1 MAKKKPPARP
11 VKPHTGGAWE
21 IGAAAS
27 LALATLIAYWPALN
41 GTRLW
46 DDASHITLPALQSVE
61 GLWII
66 WSKIG
71 ATQQYYPLLHTA
83 FWLEHR
89 LWGDAVL
96 GYHLTSVLL
105 HLVSAFLVIFIVR
118 RLSLPGAWLA
128 GFLFALHPVC
138 VESVAW
144 ISEQKNTLSAVFY
157 LGSALAYLSFDRS
170 RQWRRYYLA
179 LGLFVLALLSKTVTA
194 TLPAALLVV
203 LWWQRGRIGWRKD
216 VLPLVPWTALGVVSG
231 LLTAWVEREGIGAR
245 GSEFSLTV
253 LERCLLAGRALWFYL
268 WKLAWPADLIFIYPK
283 WKVDSAVWWQW
294 LFPLAALGLLAALC
308 WLARRRRGP
317 LAGFLFFAGTLFPA
331 LGFFDV
337 WPFVYSYVAD
347 HFQYLASLGV
357 IVPFAVA
364 LANTP
369 KWVPAGILRRTPLLS
384 VLLVTALGVLTWR
397 QSGMY
402 RDAETLYRE
411 TLARNPAC
419 WMAHTNLGIGLASV
433 PGRLPEAI
441 AEFEAALRIRPDD
454 PDAHYNLG
462 FALLSVPERSS
473 EAVSHL
479 EAAIRLKPRLAV
491 AHYALGVALSDD
503 PSRLPEAVMH
513 LESAVRLNPGHAEAH
528 YALGNALLQLP
539 DRTFDAIAQY
549 QAALRIRPDYAEAHL
564 NLGGVLAE
572 TPGRLLDSVAE
583 FDAALRIRPDYLGA
597 HLNLGK
603 VLSEIPGR
611 RAEAIAHFEAAL
623 RIRPDMEEIR
633 QTVNQLRAASQ

>member
-11 VKPHTGGAWE
+11 VKEHAGGAWE

-27 LALATLIAYWPALN
+27 LVFATLIAYSPALD

-46 DDASHITLPALQSVE
+46 DDASHITSPALQSVQ
-61 GLWII
+61 GLWAI
-66 WSKIG
+66 WSKLG

-83 FWLEHR
+83 FWLEHH

-96 GYHLTSVLL
+96 GYHLTNVVQ
-105 HLVSAFLVIFIVR
+105 HLVSAFLVVLIVR

-157 LGSALAYLSFDRS
+157 LGSALAYLSFDRT

-194 TLPAALLVV
+194 TLPAALLLV

-216 VLPLVPWTALGVVSG
+216 VLPLVPWTALGVASG
-231 LLTAWVEREGIGAR
+231 FLTAWVEREGIGAK
-245 GSEFSLTV
+245 GSAFTLSV
-253 LERCLLAGRALWFYL
+253 LERCLLAGRVIWFYL
-268 WKLAWPADLIFIYPK
+268 WKLVWPADLVFIYPK

-294 LFPLAALGLLAALC
+294 LFPLAALGLLAGLC

-331 LGFFDV
+331 LGFFNV

-357 IVPFAVA
+357 IVPFASV
-364 LANTP
+364 LAQAP
-369 KWVPAGILRRTPLLS
+369 KRVPAGILRRTPVLS
-384 VLLVTALGVLTWR
+384 VLLVTALGVLSWR

-419 WMAHTNLGIGLASV
+419 WMAHTNLGIVLAPV

-441 AEFEAALRIRPDD
+441 AEFEAAARLKPDD
-454 PDAHYNLG
+454 ADAHYNLG

-473 EAVSHL
+473 EGVSHL
-479 EAAIRLKPRLAV
+479 EAAIRLKPRMAL
-491 AHYALGVALSDD
+491 AHYALGVAFSDD
-503 PSRLPEAVMH
+503 PSRVPEAVRH
-513 LESAVRLNPGHAEAH
+513 LESAVQLNPGVAEAH

-539 DRTFDAIAQY
+539 DRTSDAIAQY

-564 NLGGVLAE
+564 NLGSVLAE
-572 TPGRLLDSVAE
+572 TPGRVLDSVKE
-583 FDAALRIRPDYLGA
+583 FEAALRIRPDYLGA

-603 VLSEIPGR
+603 VLSDIPGR
-611 RAEAIAHFEAAL
+611 RTEAIAHFEAAL

-633 QTVNQLRAASQ
+633 GMVNQLRAASR

>member
-1 MAKKKPPARP
+1 
-11 VKPHTGGAWE
+11 
-21 IGAAAS
+21 
-27 LALATLIAYWPALN
+27 
-41 GTRLW
+41 
-46 DDASHITLPALQSVE
+46 
-61 GLWII
+61 
-66 WSKIG
+66 
-71 ATQQYYPLLHTA
+71 
-83 FWLEHR
+83 
-89 LWGDAVL
+89 
-96 GYHLTSVLL
+96 
-105 HLVSAFLVIFIVR
+105 
-118 RLSLPGAWLA
+118 
-128 GFLFALHPVC
+128 
-138 VESVAW
+138 
-144 ISEQKNTLSAVFY
+144 
-157 LGSALAYLSFDRS
+157 
-170 RQWRRYYLA
+170 
-179 LGLFVLALLSKTVTA
+179 
-194 TLPAALLVV
+194 
-203 LWWQRGRIGWRKD
+203 
-216 VLPLVPWTALGVVSG
+216 LGVVSG